1 MLVYSIIGVVVC
13 FVPYILF
20 VWGIVAQQA
29 ENPLLAGHG
38 VFVWLWVLRNIYL
51 SFRMYS
57 PRYPTKR
64 RLNFSPYAA
73 TPKKARFATPAGA
86 QGGTAR
92 YRKFNTRVTRGPTT
106 RGSIITQLKSLQRA
120 VKRLSP
126 EVKYKDF
133 DTSATNVPTT
143 GTVVHI
149 SGIDQGDT
157 MLTRTGNQIVI
168 NKINL
173 SGFWQRN
180 VTDFGGDAF
189 TRFAIVVD
197 KEQVNATAP
206 TAANIFET
214 PSNPTQALPLL
225 SNLERFRILYMSP
238 VYDMWMMRL
247 DSDNLA
253 ASTPT
258 QKTAFA
264 YTWTGNLRVLFSGTA
279 QEVQKN
285 GVYVVWLSNVATA
298 DVTSTCRVGFTDV

>member
-1 MLVYSIIGVVVC
+1 
-13 FVPYILF
+13 
-20 VWGIVAQQA
+20 
-29 ENPLLAGHG
+29 
-38 VFVWLWVLRNIYL
+38 
-51 SFRMYS
+51 MYS
-57 PRYPTKR
+57 PRYPVKR

-73 TPKKARFATPAGA
+73 TPKKARFATAAGS

-92 YRKFNTRVTRGPTT
+92 YQKFNTRVTRGPTT
-106 RGSIITQLKSLQRA
+106 RGPIISQLRSLQKV

-133 DTSATNVPTT
+133 DTSSSNIPTT
-143 GTVVHI
+143 GAVVHI

-157 MLTRTGNQIVI
+157 MAARTGNQIVI
-168 NKINL
+168 QKINL

-180 VTDFGGDAF
+180 ATDFGADAF

-206 TAANIFET
+206 TAGVIFDV
-214 PSNPTQALPLL
+214 PSNPTQGLPLT

-238 VYDMWMMRL
+238 VFDMWMMRL

-258 QKTAFA
+258 QKSTFA

>member
-1 MLVYSIIGVVVC
+1 
-13 FVPYILF
+13 
-20 VWGIVAQQA
+20 
-29 ENPLLAGHG
+29 
-38 VFVWLWVLRNIYL
+38 
-51 SFRMYS
+51 MYT
-57 PRYPTKR
+57 PRYPVKR

-73 TPKKARFATPAGA
+73 TPKRARVGTPGVG

-92 YRKFNTRVTRGPTT
+92 YRKFNTRVARGPST
-106 RGSIITQLKSLQRA
+106 RGSLLSQVKSLQKV
-120 VKRLSP
+120 VKRLAP

-149 SGIDQGDT
+149 SGIDQGDS
-157 MLTRTGNQIVI
+157 MATRTGNQIVI
-168 NKINL
+168 QKINL
-173 SGFWQRN
+173 SGFWMRN
-180 VTDFGGDAF
+180 ATDFGADAF

-206 TAANIFET
+206 TAANIFDV
-214 PSNPTQALPLL
+214 PSNPTQALPLT

-238 VYDMWMMRL
+238 VFDMWMMRL
-247 DSDNLA
+247 DSDLLA

-264 YTWTGNLRVLFSGTA
+264 HTWTGNIRVLFSGTA

-285 GVYVVWLSNVATA
+285 GVYVVWLSSVATA
-298 DVTSTCRVGFTDV
+298 DVASTCRVGYTDV